1 MSLFVWCPRWG
12 DASPGLSVKFVVC
25 NVLVSTTCEA
35 VKLLFDCPELSD
47 TRVWNVQPLFLNF
60 KNFLLD
66 TAGINRARIMSD
78 FSIEPESP
86 GPARVSN
93 SLRNSREMPR
103 DALGLGGYPTVRFQP
118 PIRHPSSPP
127 SAR

>member
-1 MSLFVWCPRWG
+1 MCIR
-12 DASPGLSVKFVVC
+12 D
-25 NVLVSTTCEA
+25 ST
-35 VKLLFDCPELSD
+35 
-47 TRVWNVQPLFLNF
+47 
-60 KNFLLD
+60 
-66 TAGINRARIMSD
+66 MSD

-118 PIRHPSSPP
+118 PI
-127 SAR
+127 